1 MGPWAEGPEQEEN
14 FEATLRVITRFSA
27 ALFVTQSVVCEPAF
41 TLSLGSLEERVSGPI
56 SDLMNQSLHYN
67 EVSGHWNA
75 RSSLRSSALITS
87 MVGTKVLASL
97 SQEGCWSPC

>member
-27 ALFVTQSVVCEPAF
+27 ALFVTQSVVCGPAS
-41 TLSLGSLEERVSGPI
+41 TLSPGSLEGRVSGPI
-56 SDLMNQSLHYN
+56 SDLMNWSLHYS
-67 EVSGHWNA
+67 EVLGHWHA
-75 RSSLRSSALITS
+75 HSSLRSSALITS

-97 SQEGCWSPC
+97 SQEGRWSSC